1 MNDRITSTTTT
12 QPQTTTPEQAASPA
26 VPSGDTPDTQ
36 ATPPEATVPQQAEQA
51 AEEAAALEAKAREEA
66 QSTLKATI
74 RAYKQGEKAYRAGLL
89 EAGKLADTYNHQ
101 RLALG
106 DRRAAVVQTL
116 EGQLAQYSSSTVDI
130 DRLIGC
136 HHAYRLL
143 AEEPGVKADTV
154 PYGHYRDAWRQL
166 VQRTNKDT
174 PQEAWVLL
182 PGVEEEAKA
191 LFGKAVADSLGREA
205 VLEQCKALQRR
216 YAEAAAAQA
225 QAERAKAQAE
235 AEAKA
240 AALREA
246 NAAAEAAA
254 QEAQAKAAAA
264 EQAQAEDKAR
274 LTAEAEKAKA
284 ELLAQQQAL
293 VAAHAEQV
301 QAEAAKARAEA
312 DAKAAQQAAARAAE
326 KAAKAAAAAT
336 ERAKAKGKDRT
347 DAEECRQPAM
357 KAMAKAGT
365 AKDVA
370 AMAVELITGSDA
382 PDDVLA
388 ELLRQLKASGHCS
401 KQAVRAIDAALLVFH
416 RPAVTPPAHA
426 PVGAAA

>member
-1 MNDRITSTTTT
+1 MTDTITSAVQS
-12 QPQTTTPEQAASPA
+12 QPQTTTEQATAPTPAPEPA
-26 VPSGDTPDTQ
+26 VQ
-36 ATPPEATVPQQAEQA
+36 AQAEQA
-51 AEEAAALEAKAREEA
+51 AEQAAEQEAKAREEA
-66 QSTLKATI
+66 AATLKATV
-74 RAYKQGEKAYRAGLL
+74 KAYRSGERAYRVGLL
-89 EAGKLADTYNHQ
+89 YAGKLADSYVHQ

-106 DRRAAVVQTL
+106 DKRAAAVQTL
-116 EGQLAQYSSSTVDI
+116 EGQLAQWSSSTVDI

-143 AEEPGVKADTV
+143 AEEPSVKADTIT
-154 PYGHYRDAWRQL
+154 YGHYRDAWWQL
-166 VQRTNKDT
+166 VQRVHKDT
-174 PQEAWVLL
+174 PAESWVLL

-191 LFGKAVADSLGREA
+191 LFAKAAADSLGREA

-284 ELLAQQQAL
+284 DLLAQQQAL

-347 DAEECRQPAM
+347 EAEECRQPAM

-401 KQAVRAIDAALLVFH
+401 KQAVRAIDAALLVFN
-416 RPAVTPPAHA
+416 RPATATVTSQT
-426 PVGAAA
+426 AAAA

>member
-1 MNDRITSTTTT
+1 MSDTITSAVPT
-12 QPQTTTPEQAASPA
+12 QPQTTTTDQTTAPSPA
-26 VPSGDTPDTQ
+26 LEAAVQ
-36 ATPPEATVPQQAEQA
+36 AQAEQA
-51 AEEAAALEAKAREEA
+51 AEEAAVQEAKAREEA
-66 QSTLKATI
+66 QSTLRAVV

-89 EAGKLADTYNHQ
+89 EAGRLADSYVHQ

-106 DRRAAVVQTL
+106 DKRAAAVQTL
-116 EGQLAQYSSSTVDI
+116 EGQLAQWSSSTVDI

-136 HHAYRLL
+136 YHAYRLL
-143 AEEPGVKADTV
+143 AEEPGVKADVV

-166 VQRTNKDT
+166 VQRVNKDT
-174 PQEAWVLL
+174 PAESWVLL

-225 QAERAKAQAE
+225 QAERARAEAE

-336 ERAKAKGKDRT
+336 EKAKAKGKDRT

-401 KQAVRAIDAALLVFH
+401 KQAVRAIDAALLVFN